1 MLAGFAAGGLFS
13 AELAACALASITL
26 QEVATKGV
34 GEALQDTAVWA
45 ALLGMVAFTSGLAHR
60 AALDSARQQRL
71 AQDRVSMLAEANSLL
86 FALQR
91 VAQTLPASLDLDE
104 VLDSTISRVDGLLHS
119 DVIVVLLF
127 DRSGVATPIR
137 VHGIDQLP
145 EFPFEELPAGL
156 RDAVGAPRPVRREHR
171 PIG

>member
-1 MLAGFAAGGLFS
+1 MYAAYTAITCLRPIPYRDDSRVRALIGFEQVLCTVLILATGSWSSPFALCLVPAGMLAGFAAGWLFS
-13 AELAACALASITL
+13 AELAACAVASITL
-26 QEVATKGV
+26 QEAATKGV
-34 GEALQDTAVWA
+34 ANALQDAAVWA

-104 VLDSTISRVDGLLHS
+104 VLDSTISASTG
-119 DVIVVLLF
+119 
-127 DRSGVATPIR
+127 
-137 VHGIDQLP
+137 
-145 EFPFEELPAGL
+145 
-156 RDAVGAPRPVRREHR
+156 
-171 PIG
+171 